1 MVKHDTIYTPLLALY
16 GLLYLGGGL
25 YIFYH
30 LEPSRDRD
38 IGFFFVGVFVT
49 TLCVFILRLR
59 ESKYARMATR
69 VMNILCLL
77 LIAGIPLGIYGLLKV
92 DRKQNSELSG
102 REESGHDAHSVK
114 EVRPKSRFER
124 HGLRWVTSFFAPSI
138 LGAAIVQI
146 AVTFAPARSNPI
158 PTPMHNLWMSGVWLI
173 VIGKLLLFVGLF
185 LGIRLIY
192 IDRARSR
199 QSLWCILIM
208 ALGLAAWLYGWMF
221 IDMLRDVIK
230 DT

>member
-16 GLLYLGGGL
+16 GLFYLGVGL
-25 YIFYH
+25 YAWFCF
-30 LEPSRDRD
+30 EPSRDRT
-38 IGFFFVGVFVT
+38 IGVSFFVAVFVM

-59 ESKYARMATR
+59 ESKYARIATR

-92 DRKQNSELSG
+92 DRKQNSELLG
-102 REESGHDAHSVK
+102 REESGHDAYAVK
-114 EVRPKSRFER
+114 EVRR
-124 HGLRWVTSFFAPSI
+124 HGLRWVTSFCAPSI

-146 AVTFAPARSNPI
+146 ALAFAPVRSNPI
-158 PTPMHNLWMSGVWLI
+158 SAPMHNLWMSGVWLI
-173 VIGKLLLFVGLF
+173 VIGKLFLLVGLF

-199 QSLWCILIM
+199 QSLLCILIM
-208 ALGLAAWLYGWMF
+208 ALGLAAGIYGWMLT
-221 IDMLRDVIK
+221 DMLREVIK
-230 DT
+230 DI